1 MRYLFLVFCC
11 FFYHSNATDYYVS
24 ATGSNTNSGKSVET
38 PFLTLQ
44 KAHDLSIAG
53 DTVIVM
59 NGTYNST
66 SCPVLNVTRSG
77 ASTGYITYKAFM
89 GHSPKITASGNVWN
103 AISINGSYIVFEGFE
118 LMGNNANISYNDAF
132 AVYTE
137 AANGGKNW
145 STYANFNTNGIS
157 IGGPNTESK
166 LPHHVVIRHCQVHD
180 FPGGGISS
188 IQADYTTI
196 ENNIVYNN
204 AWYMMYAGS
213 GISILTPF
221 NWDRSTGY
229 KNIVRNNIC
238 NTNKTTIPWLNL
250 KRLSDGNGIIIDVN
264 QRGYNDQS
272 GTAPDPVNAYTGR
285 TLVENNV
292 SVNNGGSGIHT
303 FKADHVDIINNTA
316 YHNGTVVGYP
326 DIFTNQCQD
335 VNIVNNIMYSRIGGD
350 CNSKPKNA
358 SEVYSHNIYYNGNVG
373 YKGTNGVVVDP
384 QFVNLSTDLSL
395 GDFNLKSTSPAIDK
409 GVNTVGLFSK
419 KDIKGVARPQ
429 GLKPDIGAYEVP
441 NSSTVLILSSEEP
454 KEKDVVLYPNPVSKV
469 LYVKLPDIPHFATY
483 GEIVNAKGN
492 SLMKLPL
499 TNQINPV
506 DIGHLSTGLY
516 FMVITENNQVLS
528 VIKVLKSF

>member
-1 MRYLFLVFCC
+1 MKYLFFFFCFI
-11 FFYHSNATDYYVS
+11 FFRANASDYYVS

-44 KAHDLSIAG
+44 KAHDLTVAG
-53 DTVIVM
+53 DTVFVM
-59 NGTYNST
+59 NGSYNST
-66 SCPVLNVTRSG
+66 SGPVLNVTRSG
-77 ASTGYITYKAFM
+77 ASTGYITYKAFKD
-89 GHSPKITASGNVWN
+89 HSPKITASGNVWN

-118 LMGNNANISYNDAF
+118 LMGNNANITYENAF
-132 AVYTE
+132 ASYSE

-145 STYANFNTNGIS
+145 AAYANYNTNGIS

-166 LPHHVVIRHCQVHD
+166 LPHHVVIRNCKVHD

-221 NWDRSTGY
+221 NWDRSTDY
-229 KNIVRNNIC
+229 KTIVRNNIC
-238 NTNKTTIPWLNL
+238 HTNKTTIPWLSV
-250 KRLSDGNGIIIDVN
+250 KKLSDGNGIIIDVN

-272 GTAPDPVNAYTGR
+272 GTTPNPANVYTGR
-285 TLVENNV
+285 TLVENNI

-326 DIFTNQCQD
+326 DIFSNQCQD
-335 VNIVNNIMYSRIGGD
+335 VNIINNIMYSRNGGD

-358 SEVYSHNIYYNGNVG
+358 SEVYSHNIYFNGNVG
-373 YKGTNGVVVDP
+373 FQGANDVVVDP
-384 QFVNLSTDLSL
+384 QFVNLTTDFSL

-409 GVNTVGLFSK
+409 GLNTVGLYSK

-441 NSSTVLILSSEEP
+441 NSLTALIISSEKP
-454 KEKDVVLYPNPVSKV
+454 TGKDVVLYPNPVSKV
-469 LYVKLPDIPHFATY
+469 LSVKLPDNLYTTLY
-483 GEIVNAKGN
+483 GEIVDARGI
-492 SLMKLPL
+492 PL
-499 TNQINPV
+499 IKQTFTNQINHV
-506 DIGHLSTGLY
+506 DIGHLSAGLY
-516 FMVITENNQVLS
+516 FIVITENNQVLS
-528 VIKVLKSF
+528 VNKVLKL